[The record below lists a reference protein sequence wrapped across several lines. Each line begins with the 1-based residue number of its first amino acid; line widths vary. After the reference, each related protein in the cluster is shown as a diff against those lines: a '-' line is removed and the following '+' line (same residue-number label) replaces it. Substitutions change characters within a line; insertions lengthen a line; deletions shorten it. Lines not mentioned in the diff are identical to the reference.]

1 MNEFLKVMEVAFFV
15 LDQID
20 MLFGVWVLLGFVV
33 AITPMRLFWSVV
45 FLYCTSSIDGG
56 GLSAQDASYCALRL
70 MAPEEN
76 TSINERN
83 RCPS

>member
-45 FLYCTSSIDGG
+45 FLFIAHQVLTVAGY
-56 GLSAQDASYCALRL
+56 QLR
-70 MAPEEN
+70 MRA
-76 TSINERN
+76 TAR
-83 RCPS
+83 

>member
-33 AITPMRLFWSVV
+33 AITPMRLFGR
-45 FLYCTSSIDGG
+45 LYSSSLHIK
-56 GLSAQDASYCALRL
+56 Y
-70 MAPEEN
+70 
-76 TSINERN
+76 
-83 RCPS
+83 